1 MRERF
6 NTVAVAI
13 PAQQFH
19 VRCHVSIERQV
30 PVMTDF
36 AVRLLHLTGP
46 LEVGAL
52 REYFGLTGK
61 ELIDLL
67 DLLRSEGLV
76 EESGGRLSL
85 TSYAEARFVGSSDGL
100 PRFTRIVERQSR
112 PTFELLSYTPI
123 SKALSGTYWDN
134 TLELDWASAAGGLGQ
149 TIERAEAAFHQHFHD
164 IERLEQDEDHRRAFS
179 CYKVDSI
186 TSGRPFNVPLPVH
199 FDVDVDGNV
208 EFDVDAQLDLLPDE
222 LRSTVRRLTAD
233 RIGGLTSHVDHLKG
247 FVDFFEDG
255 LLARYLPER
264 PSAASS
270 QSAVVRSGHKL
281 VLRKPPEFDFSTYVR
296 EIHAGADGKVYDGD
310 QSRALLGALYMPKNQ
325 DRLVEALTS
334 AIQRF
339 KKAASAEV
347 VYPSKI
353 LWVIPDTDLWG
364 RTELVRDLIERLSAA
379 VAKVWGEPVELV
391 GIAPAPQNEPVD
403 RIRKRGN
410 LLLDAGFNEVFL
422 GPAISTF
429 ERFETLLLPGVY
441 GAAMYQWKVPSM
453 DVLSVPIGF
462 GTHAPEKLRR
472 IVSYSRNAGASALHR
487 VWRGSGKDGEDRKL
501 KNAAGSAAD
510 FLYLESFAAGGA
522 EDKGVGSDV

>member
-6 NTVAVAI
+6 NTIAVAI

-36 AVRLLHLTGP
+36 AVRLLHLTGSM
-46 LEVGAL
+46 EVGAL

-85 TSYAEARFVGSSDGL
+85 TSYADARFVGSSDGL

-134 TLELDWASAAGGLGQ
+134 TLELDWASEAGGPGQ
-149 TIERAEAAFHQHFHD
+149 TIDRAEAAFHQHFHD
-164 IERLEQDEDHRRAFS
+164 IERLEQEEDWRRAFS

-199 FDVDVDGNV
+199 FEVDVDGNV

-233 RIGGLTSHVDHLKG
+233 RIGSLTAHADHFKG

-255 LLARYLPER
+255 VLARYLPEGV
-264 PSAASS
+264 STNSS
-270 QSAVVRSGHKL
+270 QSAIVRSGHKL
-281 VLRKPPEFDFSTYVR
+281 VLRKAPDFDFSPYVR
-296 EIHAGADGKVYDGD
+296 EVHAGADGESYDED
-310 QSRALLGALYMPKNQ
+310 HSRAFLGALYMPKNQ
-325 DRLVEALTS
+325 DRLVDALAS
-334 AIQRF
+334 GIQRF
-339 KKAASAEV
+339 KKAASADV
-347 VYPSKI
+347 VYPSEL

-364 RTELVRDLIERLSAA
+364 RTELVRQFIERLSAT
-379 VAKVWGEPVELV
+379 VAKVWGEPVDVV
-391 GIAPAPQNEPVD
+391 GIAPAPQDEPVE

-410 LLLDAGFNEVFL
+410 LLLDAGFSEVFF
-422 GPAISTF
+422 GPAIPAF

-441 GAAMYQWKVPSM
+441 GAALYQWKVPSM
-453 DVLSVPIGF
+453 DVLSVPVGF
-462 GTHAPEKLRR
+462 GTHAAEKLRR
-472 IVSYSRNAGASALHR
+472 IAAFSRNAGAGAIHR
-487 VWRGSGKDGEDRKL
+487 VRRGSGKDGEDRKL
-501 KNAAGSAAD
+501 KNAAASAAS
-510 FLYLESFAAGGA
+510 FLYLEPFIAN
-522 EDKGVGSDV
+522 

>member
-6 NTVAVAI
+6 NTVAIAI

-36 AVRLLHLTGP
+36 AVRLLHLSGP

-52 REYFGLTGK
+52 RDYFGLTGK
-61 ELIDLL
+61 ELIGLL
-67 DLLRSEGLV
+67 DLLRGEGLV

-112 PTFELLSYTPI
+112 PIFELLSYTPF

-134 TLELDWASAAGGLGQ
+134 TLELDWASEAGNLGQ
-149 TIERAEAAFHQHFHD
+149 TIERAESAFHQHFHD
-164 IERLEQDEDHRRAFS
+164 IERLEQDEDRRRAFS
-179 CYKVDSI
+179 CYKVDGI

-199 FDVDVDGNV
+199 FEVDADGRV
-208 EFDVDAQLDLLPDE
+208 EFDVDAQLDLLPAE

-233 RIGGLTSHVDHLKG
+233 RIGGLASHADHLKG
-247 FVDFFEDG
+247 FVDFFGDG
-255 LLARYLPER
+255 LLARYLPAR
-264 PSAASS
+264 PSLGNS
-270 QSAVVRSGHKL
+270 QSAVVRSAHKL
-281 VLRKPPEFDFSTYVR
+281 VLRKTPDFDFSAYVR
-296 EIHAGADGKVYDGD
+296 DVHAAADGEVYDGD

-347 VYPSKI
+347 IYPSAI
-353 LWVIPDTDLWG
+353 LWVIPDSDLWG
-364 RTELVRDLIERLSAA
+364 RTELVRGLIERLSTA
-379 VAKVWGEPVELV
+379 VARVWGEPVEVV

-410 LLLDAGFNEVFL
+410 LLLDAGFNKVFF
-422 GPAISTF
+422 GPAASTF

-453 DVLSVPIGF
+453 DVLSVPVGF
-462 GTHAPEKLRR
+462 GTQAPEKLRR
-472 IVSYSRNAGASALHR
+472 IAAFSRNAGASALHR

-501 KNAAGSAAD
+501 KNTAVSASD
-510 FLYLESFAAGGA
+510 FLYLESFAVSSA
-522 EDKGVGSDV
+522 EDK